1 MFNTYTMAQE
11 KISNV
16 LEDDSRLFQTG
27 VVNFDDVPNNLP
39 LSYRGIIGS
48 HETGNS
54 KLDLS
59 EELERKI
66 EETVSKAVNFV
77 NGLFEKP
84 TTMSLLSYGSDADFK
99 KYKPEDYREFGSVK
113 VHSEMLDRTRVALSQ
128 LGIEVKLTNFI
139 PKKYEKWRKKKN
151 LIDGADA
158 RALWGSLQSGAG
170 R

>member
-1 MFNTYTMAQE
+1 MAQA
-11 KISNV
+11 KIYNA
-16 LEDDSRLFQTG
+16 LEDDTCLFQMG
-27 VVNFDDVPNNLP
+27 VVNFEDVPNNLP
-39 LSYRGIIGS
+39 LSYIGNIGGR
-48 HETGNS
+48 ETVNS

-66 EETVSKAVNFV
+66 EETVIKAVNFV
-77 NGLFEKP
+77 NGLYEKP

-151 LIDGADA
+151 LVDGADTRA
-158 RALWGSLQSGAG
+158 RWGGLQS
-170 R
+170 